1 MNISPTNNSQPSF
14 RGVIAPAVDIY
25 KRPMSSIVFRV
36 VPDTTLKGI
45 QMGEKVIES
54 ENAKHLTK
62 FLANPKELEVY
73 SYWRMVRGNGRDSS
87 PMPRMDIKTLINRVV
102 NELGLSHHDRDD
114 LFKFMK
120 GKEMTVQKANEAGE
134 FELRFEKPK
143 QKPLVPPNDLRW
155 NGLLKD

>member
-14 RGVIAPAVDIY
+14 KGVIAPVLDIY
-25 KRPMSSIVFRV
+25 KRPMYSIVFRV
-36 VPDTTLKGI
+36 VPDSVVKGI
-45 QMGEKVIES
+45 QMGGRVIES
-54 ENAKHLTK
+54 KSADNLTE
-62 FLANPKELEVY
+62 FTANPKKLELY
-73 SYWRMVRGNGRDSS
+73 SYWRMVTGNGRNSS
-87 PMPRMDIKTLINRVV
+87 PMPRKDIKTLIKNIV

-120 GKEMTVQKANEAGE
+120 GKEMTVQKAKNADE

-143 QKPLVPPNDLRW
+143 QKPQVPPARW